1 MSTEKT
7 YPESMKID
15 HHEYTRNDL
24 IPKSIP
30 KERKGAWTVGEKY
43 IIRTV
48 TMIQTGR
55 LLYMDDHELVLGDA
69 AWIADTGRWADAI
82 STGSLNEIEPFED
95 DVIVGRS
102 AIIDATVWR
111 HSLPRSKK

>member
-1 MSTEKT
+1 MAEKF
-7 YPESMKID
+7 YPETINHDDKKYIR
-15 HHEYTRNDL
+15 EDL
-24 IPKSIP
+24 VSKQIAREI
-30 KERKGAWTVGEKY
+30 KGAWTVGEKY

-55 LLYMDDHELVLGDA
+55 LIFVDDHELVLEDA

-82 STGSLNEIEPFED
+82 STGVLNEIEPFED

-102 AIIDATVWR
+102 AVIDATLWK
-111 HSLPRSKK
+111 HALPRTKK